1 MTVDIKKYTKFL
13 ERVASEIDITPSK
26 YQDAVNRY
34 QAVGRWL
41 DDGKYPEF
49 VDKLDIYSQGSF
61 RLGTVVRPI
70 RNGIEASF
78 DIDLVCQMPLV
89 KEQTTPQSVKS
100 MVGGRL
106 REHITYRKLLDR
118 EGRRCWTL
126 EYAEQDG
133 VGFHLD
139 VLPAVPDPLGL
150 QSTAIAITHKQE
162 SGFSWSASDPRGYG
176 AWFDQKNSEAFLRV
190 SREQKRDIQRRASL
204 VYASVDAVPDH
215 LVRTPL
221 QRSIQIIKRHRDVH
235 FNSSACIDYAPISI
249 IITTLA
255 AHLYGNE
262 PDVYTAL
269 SGIISKLQGHA
280 LLVEGKAIEY
290 SLAAIGLIRRFP
302 DGTWYIGNPLN
313 PSENFADRWHEDNH
327 ARARAFFAWVEALQ
341 NDLLNILRETNQ
353 SRLNQHL
360 SRVLGTS
367 AVSNHLDILLP
378 SVAVMNTPPHIN
390 ITNPARPWGVV

>member
-162 SGFSWSASDPRGYG
+162 SGFSWSASDPHGYG

-269 SGIISKLQGHA
+269 WGIISKLQGHA

-290 SLAAIGLIRRFP
+290 SLAAIGLIRRLP

-367 AVSNHLDILLP
+367 AVSSHLDILLP
-378 SVAVMNTPPHIN
+378 SVAVMNTPPRIN